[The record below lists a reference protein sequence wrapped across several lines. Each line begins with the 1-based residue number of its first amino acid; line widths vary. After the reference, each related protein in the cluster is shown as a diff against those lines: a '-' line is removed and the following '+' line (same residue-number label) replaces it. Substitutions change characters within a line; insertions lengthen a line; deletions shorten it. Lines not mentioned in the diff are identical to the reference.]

1 MAPVTMKAVGVEK
14 YGEIDNLIEKEV
26 EIPKA
31 KGHDVLIK
39 VKATSINPVDT
50 KARAGTYDDYPDYYD
65 HVPRPFHILG
75 FDGAGIVVE
84 RGELCHLTNVGDH
97 VYYSGSPIRQGANAE
112 YQAVDERSLAKMPKS
127 VNFAQAASLPLT
139 YITAYEALVERL
151 EIIQGEKAG
160 ILIIN
165 GAGGVGAMATQLA
178 KDYLYMPVIVT
189 TASRPET
196 QEFSKKMG
204 ATHVVNH
211 HEDIV
216 EQIKKLD
223 LEGEARMYGTE
234 FMAKSL
240 SFVWAL
246 IGTKPYYGVNLSSHR
261 KILQELAELVDR
273 GVIRCNVTEVLPF
286 TLEGIRE
293 AHKKSET
300 SKSIGKVVMSREDA
314 EMK

>member
-1 MAPVTMKAVGVEK
+1 M
-14 YGEIDNLIEKEV
+14 
-26 EIPKA
+26 
-31 KGHDVLIK
+31 
-39 VKATSINPVDT
+39 
-50 KARAGTYDDYPDYYD
+50 
-65 HVPRPFHILG
+65 G

-223 LEGEARMYGTE
+223 LEVPIKYIFITSHTDQYMDACAKVCEPFGRVCSIVQGEARMYGTE